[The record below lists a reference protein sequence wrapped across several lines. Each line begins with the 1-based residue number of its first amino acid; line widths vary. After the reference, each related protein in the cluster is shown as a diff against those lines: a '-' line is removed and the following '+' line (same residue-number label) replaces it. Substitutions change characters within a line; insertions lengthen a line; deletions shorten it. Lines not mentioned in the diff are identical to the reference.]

1 MLWKDLNKLL
11 GQPNIIL
18 YSNYTIKIILKI
30 LLKKTKESGLVW
42 KDGKEEREEMPV

>member
-1 MLWKDLNKLL
+1 MLCKDQNKLL

-18 YSNYTIKIILKI
+18 YSNYTVKIIIKI